1 MNHRFL
7 STTFLLAMAASSL
20 FAQLTP
26 ADKKQVVDT
35 LSKEMIARY
44 VVKAKAEEVAKML
57 HSNMDGGAYDSLATG
72 KDFAAKLASDTNA
85 ICNDAHFR
93 IRYSE
98 AALPERKEPGQPSK
112 QEIDAEEKYVRL
124 INAGFESV
132 KRLGGNIGYIEFYGF
147 QEPKDAER
155 AIQAAM
161 QFVQNTDALIFDI
174 RQNGGGDPET
184 VKMLCSYLFDKPTH
198 INTIFFRNGDKTQTI
213 EYKTGNPK
221 GKRYDKPIYVIV
233 SKRTGSGAEEF
244 AYDLQNQHRATI
256 LGENT
261 WGGANPGGNVRLTD
275 HFSAFIPVGMAQN
288 PITKTNWE
296 GTGVTPDVKCDPK
309 ESLKLAH
316 IMAVKKLLETAK
328 GDDATRLKSVL
339 QEIGG

>member
-1 MNHRFL
+1 
-7 STTFLLAMAASSL
+7 MAASSL
-20 FAQLTP
+20 LAQLTP

-57 HSNMDGGAYDSLATG
+57 HSNMDGGTYDSLATG
-72 KDFAAKLASDTNA
+72 KEFAAKLASDTNA
-85 ICNDAHFR
+85 ICKDAHFR

-98 AALPERKEPGQPSK
+98 AALPDRKEPGQPSK
-112 QEIDAEEKYVRL
+112 QEIDAEVKYVRL

-132 KRLGGNIGYIEFYGF
+132 RRLGGNIGYIEFYGF
-147 QEPKDAER
+147 QEPKEAER
-155 AIQAAM
+155 AIQASM

-174 RQNGGGDPET
+174 RQNGGGAPET

-198 INTIFFRNGDKTQTI
+198 INTIYFRNGDKTQTI

-244 AYDLQNQHRATI
+244 AYDLQNQGRAI
-256 LGENT
+256 IIGENT

-296 GTGVTPDVKCDPK
+296 GTSVTPDVKCDPK
-309 ESLKLAH
+309 ESLKLAQ
-316 IMAVKKLLETAK
+316 IMAVKKLLETAT

-339 QEIGG
+339 KELEG